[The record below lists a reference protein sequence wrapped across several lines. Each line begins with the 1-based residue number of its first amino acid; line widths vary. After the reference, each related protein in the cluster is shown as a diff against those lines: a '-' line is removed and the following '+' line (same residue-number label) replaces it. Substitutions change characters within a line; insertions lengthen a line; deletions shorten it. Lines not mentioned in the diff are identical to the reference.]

1 VAEIKMRQVY
11 VNGDYKRED
20 EAKVSILDRGL
31 LFSDSIYE
39 VTSVI
44 NGKLI
49 DFNHH
54 MKRLDRSM
62 TELKFKSFINHDE
75 ILEFHR
81 KLIELNN
88 LKEGMIY
95 TQVTR
100 GAVDR
105 SFDMPKEAIKP
116 TVFAFTQE
124 KKILESDAAKNGIK
138 VMTLEDMRWK
148 RNDIKTT
155 QLLYASMAKSEA
167 TAKGFD
173 DAWMLRQ
180 GYVTEGSSNN
190 AWIVKG
196 KIIMTRHSDNLIL
209 SGITREAVLKCA
221 KDLGYEVVAKNFTLQ
236 DAQSANEA
244 FVTSATA
251 LVTPVVKIN
260 TSQIGDGKPGNF
272 VKALRAE
279 YIKQALETAI

>member
-1 VAEIKMRQVY
+1 MRQVY

-20 EAKVSILDRGL
+20 EAKVSIFDRGL

-62 TELKFKSFINHDE
+62 TELKFKNLINHDE

-81 KLIELNN
+81 KLVELNN

-100 GAVDR
+100 GVIDR
-105 SFDMPKEAIKP
+105 SFDMPKETIKP

-155 QLLYASMAKSEA
+155 QLLYASMTKSEA

-173 DAWMLRQ
+173 DAWMLRH
-180 GYVTEGSSNN
+180 GYITEGSSNN

-196 KIIMTRHSDNLIL
+196 KIIMTRQSDNLIL
-209 SGITREAVLKCA
+209 SGITRNAILKCA
-221 KDLGYEVVAKNFTLQ
+221 KDLGYEVVTTNFTLQ

-244 FVTSATA
+244 FITSATA

-260 TSQIGDGKPGNF
+260 MNEIGDGTPGNF
-272 VKALRAE
+272 VKAVRAE
-279 YIKQALETAI
+279 YINQALKNAI

>member
-1 VAEIKMRQVY
+1 MRQVY

-20 EAKVSILDRGL
+20 EAKVSIFDRGL

-62 TELKFKSFINHDE
+62 TELKFKNLINHDE

-81 KLIELNN
+81 KLVELNN

-100 GAVDR
+100 GVIDR
-105 SFDMPKEAIKP
+105 SFDMPKETIKP

-155 QLLYASMAKSEA
+155 QLLYASITKSEA

-173 DAWMLRQ
+173 DAWMLRH
-180 GYVTEGSSNN
+180 GYITEGSSNN

-196 KIIMTRHSDNLIL
+196 KIIMTRQSDNLIL
-209 SGITREAVLKCA
+209 SGITRNAILKCA
-221 KDLGYEVVAKNFTLQ
+221 KDLGYEVVTKNFTLQ

-244 FVTSATA
+244 FITSATA

-260 TSQIGDGKPGNF
+260 MNEIGDGTPGNF
-272 VKALRAE
+272 VKAVRAE
-279 YIKQALETAI
+279 YINQALKNAI

>member
-1 VAEIKMRQVY
+1 MRQVY
-11 VNGDYKRED
+11 INGEFKKED
-20 EAKVSILDRGL
+20 EAKVSIFDRGL
-31 LFSDSIYE
+31 LFSDSVYE

-44 NGKLI
+44 NSKLI
-49 DFNHH
+49 DFKYHVE
-54 MKRLDRSM
+54 RLDRSM
-62 TELKFKSFINHDE
+62 NELKFKTLIDHDE
-75 ILEFHR
+75 ILAFHR

-100 GAVDR
+100 GVVDR
-105 SFDMPKEAIKP
+105 SFDMPIQAIKP
-116 TVFAFTQE
+116 TVLAFTQE
-124 KKILESDAAKNGIK
+124 KKILESDTAKNGIK

-190 AWIVKG
+190 VWIIRSKN
-196 KIIMTRHSDNLIL
+196 IMTRQSDNLIL
-209 SGITREAVLKCA
+209 SGITRAVVLECA
-221 KDLGYEVVAKNFTLQ
+221 KKLDYEVITKNFTKV
-236 DAQSANEA
+236 DAESADEA
-244 FVTSATA
+244 FMTSATG
-251 LVTPVVKIN
+251 LITPVIKIN
-260 TSQIGDGKPGNF
+260 SSQIGDGKPGNF
-272 VKALRAE
+272 TKSLRAE
-279 YIKQALETAI
+279 YIKRALEIAI

>member
-1 VAEIKMRQVY
+1 MRQVY
-11 VNGDYKRED
+11 INGEFKKED
-20 EAKVSILDRGL
+20 EAKVSIFDRGL
-31 LFSDSIYE
+31 LFSDSVYE

-44 NGKLI
+44 NSKLI
-49 DFNHH
+49 DFKYHV
-54 MKRLDRSM
+54 KRLDHSM
-62 TELKFKSFINHDE
+62 NELKFKTLIDHDE
-75 ILEFHR
+75 ILAFHR

-100 GAVDR
+100 GVVDR
-105 SFDMPKEAIKP
+105 SFDMPKQAIKP
-116 TVFAFTQE
+116 TVLAFTQE
-124 KKILESDAAKNGIK
+124 KKILESDSAKNGIK

-190 AWIVKG
+190 VWIIRSKN
-196 KIIMTRHSDNLIL
+196 IMTRQSDNLIL
-209 SGITREAVLKCA
+209 SGITRAVVLECA
-221 KDLGYEVVAKNFTLQ
+221 KKLNYEVITKNFTKV
-236 DAQSANEA
+236 DAESADEA
-244 FVTSATA
+244 FMTSSTG
-251 LVTPVVKIN
+251 LITPVIKIN
-260 TSQIGDGKPGNF
+260 SSQIGDGKPGNF
-272 VKALRAE
+272 TKSLRSE
-279 YIKQALETAI
+279 YIKRALESAI